1 VRLGQGVGARCGL
14 GQQPSN
20 EPQWVKGMGAAARS
34 RREMYPFYCAW
45 SRSRRQRRPSTTTS
59 MTMGVATEL
68 GLRLFSGDE
77 KKEKIAG
84 GEARA
89 AGEADEQE
97 KRRDGGCAPR
107 TAEKNFGPD

>member
-1 VRLGQGVGARCGL
+1 
-14 GQQPSN
+14 
-20 EPQWVKGMGAAARS
+20 
-34 RREMYPFYCAW
+34 
-45 SRSRRQRRPSTTTS
+45 